1 MNLVSKEKSCELREV
16 PGVGL
21 GSLASVSQ
29 EGPGVSREVGRGEGK
44 GTHTGN
50 VSSGPGT

>member
-1 MNLVSKEKSCELREV
+1 MNLVSQEKSCELREV

-21 GSLASVSQ
+21 GSVASVSQ
-29 EGPGVSREVGRGEGK
+29 EGPGVSQEVGHGEGK

-50 VSSGPGT
+50 ANSGPGT